1 METMEFVY
9 FLGRFHVLALH
20 VPIGA
25 LLAVALLEVLSRT
38 MPRFQS
44 LRVASPFL
52 WGVAAVSAIGTV
64 ALGFM
69 HVSEGGFDGP
79 SVSRHMFFGSSVAV
93 VATAVWGLALIAKP
107 LFERAA
113 MWAGIVLVVLVSL
126 TGHYGGN
133 ITHGSTYLVEYA
145 PGFIR
150 ALHDG
155 GAGRSRVT
163 DFALAD
169 PFSDV
174 VKPILDRRCMSCH
187 NDDRRRG
194 ELSMATYESLMSGGE
209 FLPVVVAGDSAASAL
224 IARITLYPGH
234 EDFMP
239 AEGKT
244 PLTGRQTEILRWW
257 VDAGA
262 PANTTLGEIELTPAA
277 EALLRAELGLPAA
290 AGG

>member
-1 METMEFVY
+1 MEFVY
-9 FLGRFHVLALH
+9 FLGRYHVLALH
-20 VPIGA
+20 VPIGVI
-25 LLAVALLEVLSRT
+25 LAVALLEILARFA
-38 MPRFQS
+38 PRFQS
-44 LRVASPFL
+44 LRAASPFL

-79 SVSRHMFFGSSVAV
+79 SVSRHMVFGSSVAL
-93 VATAVWGLALIAKP
+93 VATATWGLALFARP

-113 MWAGIVLVVLVSL
+113 MWAGLALVFLVSA

-155 GAGRSRVT
+155 GGGRSRVT
-163 DFALAD
+163 DLAQAD
-169 PFSDV
+169 PFLDV
-174 VKPILDRRCMSCH
+174 VKPILDRRCASCH

-194 ELSMATYESLMSGGE
+194 ELSMTTYEQLMAGGE
-209 FLPVVVAGDSAASAL
+209 FLPVIVAGDAEASQL
-224 IARITLYPGH
+224 IQRIVLYPGH

-257 VDAGA
+257 VNAGA
-262 PANTTLGEIELTPAA
+262 PANTTMASLELAPEV
-277 EALLRAELGLPAA
+277 EALLRAELRLD
-290 AGG
+290 

>member
-1 METMEFVY
+1 MDFIY

-20 VPIGA
+20 VPIGVI
-25 LLAVALLEVLSRT
+25 LAVALLEILARF
-38 MPRFQS
+38 MPRFAS
-44 LRVASPFL
+44 LKAASPFL

-69 HVSEGGFDGP
+69 HVSEGGFEGP
-79 SVSRHMFFGSSVAV
+79 SVSRHMFFGTSVAV
-93 VATAVWGLALIAKP
+93 ITTAVWGLALVAKP

-113 MWAGIVLVVLVSL
+113 MGVGLVLVVLVSL

-133 ITHGSTYLVEYA
+133 ITHGSSFLVEYA

-150 ALHDG
+150 ALHEG

-163 DFALAD
+163 DLALAD

-209 FLPVVVAGDSAASAL
+209 FLPVVVAGDSSSSSL
-224 IARITLYPGH
+224 IQRITLYPGH

-239 AEGKT
+239 AEGKP
-244 PLTGRQTEILRWW
+244 PLSGRQTEILRWW

-262 PANTTLGEIELTPAA
+262 PANTTIGAFDVSSQV
-277 EALLRAELGLPAA
+277 EALLKAELGLE
-290 AGG
+290 

>member
-1 METMEFVY
+1 MEFVY

-20 VPIGA
+20 VPIGVI
-25 LLAVALLEVLSRT
+25 LAVALLEVLART
-38 MPRFQS
+38 VPRFAS
-44 LRVASPFL
+44 LKAASPFL

-69 HVSEGGFDGP
+69 HVSEGGFEGP
-79 SVSRHMFFGSSVAV
+79 SVSRHWFFGSSVAV
-93 VATAVWGLALIAKP
+93 VATATWGLALIAKP
-107 LFERAA
+107 LFERTA
-113 MWAGIVLVVLVSL
+113 MWASLVLVLLVSA

-133 ITHGSTYLVEYA
+133 ITHGSTFLVEYA

-155 GAGRSRVT
+155 GSGRSRVT
-163 DFALAD
+163 ELALAD
-169 PFSDV
+169 PFHDV
-174 VKPILDRRCMSCH
+174 VKPILDRRCASCH

-194 ELSMATYESLMSGGE
+194 ELSMATYESIMSGGE
-209 FLPVVVAGDSAASAL
+209 FLPVVVAGDSTSSSL
-224 IARITLYPGH
+224 ITRITLYPGH

-244 PLTGRQTEILRWW
+244 PLSGRQTEILRWW

-262 PANTTLGEIELTPAA
+262 PANTTMAGIEPPPPAV
-277 EALLRAELGLPAA
+277 EAMLKAELGLE
-290 AGG
+290 